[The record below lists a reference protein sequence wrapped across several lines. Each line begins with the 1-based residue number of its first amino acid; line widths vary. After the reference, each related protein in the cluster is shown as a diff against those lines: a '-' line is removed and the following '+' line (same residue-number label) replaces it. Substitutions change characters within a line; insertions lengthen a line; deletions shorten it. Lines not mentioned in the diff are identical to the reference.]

1 MCHGSGGGGCGN
13 WRSCSSFR
21 RWNGNR
27 YSRCEGLRRIE
38 EALREQKGQMRRAW
52 DDAMVSVENELVF
65 TELETLM
72 VVAKDAIDGVIG
84 TSVPFIKEAQAQIPD
99 AHG

>member
-1 MCHGSGGGGCGN
+1 
-13 WRSCSSFR
+13 
-21 RWNGNR
+21 
-27 YSRCEGLRRIE
+27 
-38 EALREQKGQMRRAW
+38 
-52 DDAMVSVENELVF
+52 MVSVENELVF